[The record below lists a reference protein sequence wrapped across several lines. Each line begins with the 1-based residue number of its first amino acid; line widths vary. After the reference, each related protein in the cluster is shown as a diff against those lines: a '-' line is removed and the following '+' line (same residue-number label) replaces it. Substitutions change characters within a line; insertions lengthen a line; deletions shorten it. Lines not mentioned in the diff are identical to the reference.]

1 MIDRHEAVEQA
12 EREFSRLK
20 ESYKRAIEQALA
32 KVPVRDGVV
41 SARDLWLETSL
52 PVDLIAEILKENGIE
67 LPPQVKRI
75 DFGGPH
81 GGGKRRRNR
90 GRRR

>member
-1 MIDRHEAVEQA
+1 MIDKSEAVEQA

-20 ESYKRAIEQALA
+20 ESYKRAIEAALT

-52 PVDLIAEILKENGIE
+52 PMDLIAELLKENGIE
-67 LPPQVKRI
+67 LPPQVKRV
-75 DFGGPH
+75 DFEAP
-81 GGGKRRRNR
+81 KRRKGNR
-90 GRRR
+90 GHRR